1 MSNQGHDGHDSGE
14 KGYDPDVGN
23 KQMLTVG
30 IYFVVLATAFFS
42 SLGGLFLFFRYEA
55 DQELDRKAA
64 HNNAQTEQVRAVDTA
79 AVTAAASKL
88 DAAMQQA
95 VKDLNK

>member
-23 KQMLTVG
+23 KEMLTVG

-55 DQELDRKAA
+55 DQELDKKARS
-64 HNNAQTEQVRAVDTA
+64 NNAQTQKVRDVDAA
-79 AVTAAASKL
+79 AVAEARAKL

-95 VKDLNK
+95 VKDLQK